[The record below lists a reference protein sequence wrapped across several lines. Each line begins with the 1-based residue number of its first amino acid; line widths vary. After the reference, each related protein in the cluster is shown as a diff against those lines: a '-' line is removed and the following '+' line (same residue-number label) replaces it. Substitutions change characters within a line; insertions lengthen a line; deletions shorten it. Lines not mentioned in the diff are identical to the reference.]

1 MGIDAKDTDVFHLL
15 QKLKESNGTYPK
27 ELLAIRRQGYLRQVA
42 EISAAAGLATAL
54 KSTAKSAQG
63 TATGLSSSLSTVLE
77 SLLVVAIVAEAG
89 VVTYFYR
96 DKLAALYDNLTK
108 SPKVEEI
115 SSPPV
120 PVISSPV
127 ADTAFIIT
135 PSITPV
141 FTLTVTETPLV
152 TPSQLAGLPTEHEAV
167 QSDMGPDTN
176 TTHTSTTQDT
186 NQGGS
191 QAISTPDPHG
201 NNGNHYGQT
210 PIPARTKEPGNNS
223 NNNNN
228 TNTQDS
234 PTKPKNKP

>member
-1 MGIDAKDTDVFHLL
+1 MGIDAKDTDVFNLL

-63 TATGLSSSLSTVLE
+63 TATGLSSSLGTLLE

-127 ADTAFIIT
+127 ADTTFIIT
-135 PSITPV
+135 PSIKPV
-141 FTLTVTETPLV
+141 FTLTVTETPMV

-176 TTHTSTTQDT
+176 TNTTHTSTTQDT
-186 NQGGS
+186 NTGGS
-191 QAISTPDPHG
+191 QAISTPDPYG

-228 TNTQDS
+228 TQDS

>member
-1 MGIDAKDTDVFHLL
+1 MGIDAKDTDVFNLL

-63 TATGLSSSLSTVLE
+63 TATGLSSSLGTLLE

-127 ADTAFIIT
+127 ADTTFIIT
-135 PSITPV
+135 PSIKPV
-141 FTLTVTETPLV
+141 FTLTVTETPIV

-186 NQGGS
+186 NTGGS
-191 QAISTPDPHG
+191 QAISTPDPYG

-228 TNTQDS
+228 TQDS